1 MAEISFTL
9 NNSKVSV
16 DVEGDT
22 PLLWVLR
29 DTLNHKATKFS
40 CGKGLC
46 GACTIHVDGSPT
58 RSCVLPV
65 ASIANRKVTTLEG
78 IQEDSKFK
86 TLQKQWFSSCFV
98 AVRSAHLAA
107 GCGSADPGLR
117 KVHPSAEYL
126 CPWRKLW
133 PGRHAV
139 AYRRRVDW
147 GVYQPIAQ
155 VRPFATA
162 VALSAGA
169 RLWAFPAFLN
179 QKRRCR

>member
-86 TLQKQWFSSCFV
+86 TLQKQWIEKNV
-98 AVRSAHLAA
+98 PQ
-107 GCGSADPGLR
+107 CGYCQPGQLM
-117 KVHPSAEYL
+117 S
-126 CPWRKLW
+126 
-133 PGRHAV
+133 
-139 AYRRRVDW
+139 
-147 GVYQPIAQ
+147 
-155 VRPFATA
+155 ATA
-162 VALSAGA
+162 LLKSNPKPNEDEIRSFMSGNICRCGTYQRIQDAILDAAQEGA
-169 RLWAFPAFLN
+169 
-179 QKRRCR
+179 KDE